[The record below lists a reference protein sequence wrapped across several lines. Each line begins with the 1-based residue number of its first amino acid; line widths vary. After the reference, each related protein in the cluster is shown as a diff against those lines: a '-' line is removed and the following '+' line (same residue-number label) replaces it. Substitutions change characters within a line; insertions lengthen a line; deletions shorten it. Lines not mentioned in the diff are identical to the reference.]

1 MQIAL
6 IMEIADAEELQMAG
20 EGGGGGGRPGLS
32 PLKLFPPKNFLE
44 CSVHVLIT
52 LEWLYVP
59 PECLK
64 INLRASIF
72 QNVSGGGMPPDPPSR
87 GMLKHALC
95 VNAKLW
101 SFPPQ
106 TQNPI

>member
-20 EGGGGGGRPGLS
+20 EGGGEDLGYPPQS
-32 PLKLFPPKNFLE
+32 YSPPKNFLE

-72 QNVSGGGMPPDPPSR
+72 QNVSGG
-87 GMLKHALC
+87 AC
-95 VNAKLW
+95 
-101 SFPPQ
+101 PQ
-106 TQNPI
+106 TPLVGAC